1 MKEFSQEIIEID
13 GVEYTLFLNR
23 AGILAWERYSQR
35 ENEEVYKL
43 RELYNKISNENET
56 VITDDIDPLE
66 DAETLLKSEE
76 QTLNSYKKLF
86 WILLRENHHTPYSK
100 ALELFDKACKEYGRT
115 QVTKLEDQ
123 MMSDAN
129 KDLVTKEDTNLKKL
143 TALRPTE

>member
-1 MKEFSQEIIEID
+1 MKEFSQEIIEIG

-43 RELYNKISNENET
+43 RELYNKISNEEKVEISDET
-56 VITDDIDPLE
+56 NPLE

-76 QTLNSYKKLF
+76 GTLNSYKKLF
-86 WILLRENHHTPYSK
+86 WILLSTNHKTPYSE
-100 ALELFDKACKEYGRT
+100 ALKLFDKACEEYGRT
-115 QVTKLEDQ
+115 QVIALEDQ

-129 KDLVTKEDTNLKKL
+129 TDRVSENTELKKL
-143 TALRPTE
+143 TALRQMK